1 MLLDPISVAMALLGF
16 ALVVVTVVGL
26 GSERKALPPPP
37 SEPPAEAGSE
47 GPSETSS
54 EAPGALAMPVASE
67 TGEAAAET
75 TGGDSAQAD
84 APSAEPEPAAKPT
97 PRPKAK
103 KRARKKKSSKT
114 GTGQAQSTEAPPSTA
129 VQPVSQPAAEAPAPP
144 AAEAPEKPAATLRSG
159 LAKTRKG
166 FMARLNDL
174 LFSRSSV
181 DEDLFE
187 EMEALLVTAD
197 MGVRTSTRLLE
208 ALRNTQTSDPE
219 AVRSKLQELVRGTL
233 ELECPPLPSGGQP
246 TVLMVIGVNGVG
258 KTTTIGKLASQFT
271 GEGKRVMLAA
281 GDTFRAAAVEQL
293 QVWGERAGAEVV
305 RGPDKADPSS
315 VVYEAVQRARREGF
329 DVCICDTAGRLHT
342 KVNLM
347 EELKKVRRTMDK
359 AHSGSPHEVML
370 VLDATTGQN
379 AITQAKQFKEA
390 VDVQSIA
397 LTKLDGTAKGG
408 VVVAI
413 CDELQIPVRF
423 VGVGEGIADL
433 RPFDP
438 DAFVDA
444 LFERPSTND

>member
-1 MLLDPISVAMALLGF
+1 
-16 ALVVVTVVGL
+16 
-26 GSERKALPPPP
+26 
-37 SEPPAEAGSE
+37 
-47 GPSETSS
+47 
-54 EAPGALAMPVASE
+54 LAMPVASE

-75 TGGDSAQAD
+75 TVGDSAQAD